1 MSSEV
6 KVSFSQHLV
15 EKLNSNDG
23 RKKLKS
29 KYGKFYDLV
38 SQVLF
43 LTDIMDLNTVPN
55 EFYDEYEPEVDKI
68 MPLLES
74 AKSPDDVLNIVLN
87 VFAEKFFRVNQFA
100 KKKYDS
106 VMEEYE
112 DSPEELADKYYVAS
126 RLIWRLSQIFPLDEK
141 CVRVS

>member
-1 MSSEV
+1 MTEELNAREV
-6 KVSFSQHLV
+6 RENIK
-15 EKLNSNDG
+15 
-23 RKKLKS
+23 R

-43 LTDIMDLNTVPN
+43 LTDIMDLNTVQN
-55 EFYDEYEPEVDKI
+55 DFYYEYEPEVDMI

-74 AKSPDDVLNIVLN
+74 VKSPDDVLNIVLT

-100 KKKYDS
+100 KKTYDS

-112 DSPEELADKYYVAS
+112 DSPIELRDKHYAAS
-126 RLIWRLSQIFPLDEK
+126 RLIWGLSQKFPLDEK
-141 CVRVS
+141 CVRI